1 MEKTILYLN
10 NKTWYRFIKVIY
22 IFSILIFLVSFN
34 VYNYTNSREGK
45 MDFDKVKIQS
55 AEGKV
60 SVKFETEQTVVF
72 DSSPSQKDIEEVAKR
87 LNLDITKYFSY
98 SLNKADFIIFFLI
111 GNLSILLLFEIIRRA
126 FYYIVLGTIKPGK

>member
-1 MEKTILYLN
+1 
-10 NKTWYRFIKVIY
+10 
-22 IFSILIFLVSFN
+22 
-34 VYNYTNSREGK
+34 